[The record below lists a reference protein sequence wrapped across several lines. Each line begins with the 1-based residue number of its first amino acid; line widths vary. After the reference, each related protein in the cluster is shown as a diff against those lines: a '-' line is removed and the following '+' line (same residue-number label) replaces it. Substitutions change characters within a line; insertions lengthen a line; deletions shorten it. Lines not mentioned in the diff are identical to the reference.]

1 MRASLRQ
8 WPAIA
13 AVVVAAALPTVARAD
28 AATDLVGLI
37 NDYRR
42 APPACAGKR
51 LPMAAPLAP
60 SDLLARVAPADPSQL
75 GAALRAAG

>member
-51 LPMAAPLAP
+51 LPRWVTCNRIRH
-60 SDLLARVAPADPSQL
+60 DGNR
-75 GAALRAAG
+75 